1 MTAEALKQAAL
12 DHLAANPLAAA
23 FSVPLGD
30 GRFVCAGTKE
40 EIAKL
45 VKPER
50 PVGMCFRPEPP
61 CICNGVPVLHAN
73 CGHWAAATPPQA
85 KEEE

>member
-12 DHLAANPLAAA
+12 DHLAEERVAA
-23 FSVPLGD
+23 FSLPLGD
-30 GRFVCAGTKE
+30 DLFVCAGTKQ

-45 VKPER
+45 VKQER

-61 CICNGVPVLHAN
+61 CICNGVTVLHAN